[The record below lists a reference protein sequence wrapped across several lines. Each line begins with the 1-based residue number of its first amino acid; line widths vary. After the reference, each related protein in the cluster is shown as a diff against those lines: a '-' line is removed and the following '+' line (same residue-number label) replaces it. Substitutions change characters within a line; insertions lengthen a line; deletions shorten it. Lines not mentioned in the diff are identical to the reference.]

1 MTKHARTPSV
11 KKYQKDMKMQK
22 SSQDFMNRSPTNED
36 VDIIHPFENLAMKDK
51 YKQSI
56 CDRSTDLPSGGEQLM
71 KERKSFKQGPSG
83 YHSHSMPEGQTDVN
97 TADKEQSQGEVL
109 VTKSMNKYNDKVVR
123 HTVKF

>member
-51 YKQSI
+51 HKQSI

-83 YHSHSMPEGQTDVN
+83 YHSHSMQEGKTDVN
-97 TADKEQSQGEVL
+97 IADKDQTQGEVL
-109 VTKSMNKYNDKVVR
+109 VTTIKV
-123 HTVKF
+123 TWLL